1 MALPERHLGLV
12 PKEEMTELETKWELL
27 GDLIAEHVDLDRLL
41 AISKTGAKLTVH
53 PPEIQVP
60 DFSGVRVAYA
70 LDAAFHFTIKITW
83 ILFAQLE
90 PH

>member
-1 MALPERHLGLV
+1 M
-12 PKEEMTELETKWELL
+12 KWELL

-60 DFSGVRVAYA
+60 DFSGMRVAYA
-70 LDAAFHFTIKITW
+70 HFIFTIKITW